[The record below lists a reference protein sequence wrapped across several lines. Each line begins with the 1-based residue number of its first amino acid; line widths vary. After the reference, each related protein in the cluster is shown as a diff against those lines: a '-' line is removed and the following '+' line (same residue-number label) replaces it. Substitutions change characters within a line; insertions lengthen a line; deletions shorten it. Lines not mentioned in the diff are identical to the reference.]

1 MEQGLHHTK
10 QIEKIIFKKPLIIY
24 KLSSDKA
31 LTASLKMIEYFLNI
45 DTTEEI
51 YLEDLQLMKSCFDC
65 PVNWEITMTKTC
77 KNISKLKQFNL
88 KEHKSDLCIV
98 IGGDGTIVWANS
110 IFESESRPPFL
121 TFNLGTLGYMAIYFF
136 ENFEKVLNDIFDKNT
151 KLYVEKRSF
160 LKGRIF
166 TKEKK
171 YKRMSYSLEFK
182 RNLSKNLEAENEK
195 EKNEEEKIL
204 NENIFALN
212 EITIERKAHDHMINT
227 QIYYNEEPLTTI
239 RSNGVILASPTGST
253 AYSLSA
259 AGTILHY
266 GVDCFILNSICP
278 HSLSFRPI
286 AFPRGD
292 KLEIVLTE
300 DSKDAVVIKD
310 GINACNL
317 KPNQA
322 VEIQMSDK
330 YVEFLL
336 TEDSYE
342 NKSTMWKQKIIDQL
356 GWNNSF
362 KNFEIDLN
370 GDKDKYVEK

>member
-136 ENFEKVLNDIFDKNT
+136 ENYSYFSWYFFLIQKLILFKVKVNKNSV
-151 KLYVEKRSF
+151 K
-160 LKGRIF
+160 
-166 TKEKK
+166 
-171 YKRMSYSLEFK
+171 
-182 RNLSKNLEAENEK
+182 
-195 EKNEEEKIL
+195 
-204 NENIFALN
+204 
-212 EITIERKAHDHMINT
+212 
-227 QIYYNEEPLTTI
+227 P
-239 RSNGVILASPTGST
+239 
-253 AYSLSA
+253 A
-259 AGTILHY
+259 A
-266 GVDCFILNSICP
+266 
-278 HSLSFRPI
+278 
-286 AFPRGD
+286 
-292 KLEIVLTE
+292 KIVLYSNE
-300 DSKDAVVIKD
+300 
-310 GINACNL
+310 
-317 KPNQA
+317 P
-322 VEIQMSDK
+322 
-330 YVEFLL
+330 
-336 TEDSYE
+336 
-342 NKSTMWKQKIIDQL
+342 
-356 GWNNSF
+356 
-362 KNFEIDLN
+362 
-370 GDKDKYVEK
+370 